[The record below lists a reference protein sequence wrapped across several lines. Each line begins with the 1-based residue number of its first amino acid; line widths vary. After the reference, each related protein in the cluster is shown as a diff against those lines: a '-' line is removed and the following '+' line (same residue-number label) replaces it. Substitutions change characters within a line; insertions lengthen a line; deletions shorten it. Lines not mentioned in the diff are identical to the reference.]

1 MFTTFSN
8 FNNNITSFISDI
20 PKSKRRGRQRLKTR
34 SSRHTEQLSPV
45 SDTSTDE
52 IKYESSVHL
61 KRQGSVTST
70 ASSKESN
77 EASQKVKDDP
87 IGSDKTQDILNVL
100 SESNSQDKLTPSL
113 PPSRSASLNNS
124 TGSTSKRKAVAIVR
138 PQPQQLKHDP
148 LENSQRISTEG
159 SEADIQ
165 TKLEN
170 EILGS
175 SLNEKL
181 KAENKIGKEIKKS
194 FSKSKIKSL
203 SSKPELRSLPN
214 EREARFSL
222 YDFPSDSEPETDSS
236 PVSLS
241 SLPGIGHKVN
251 NENSTALHTEDKDI
265 ISNLIAKS
273 NDTSLDSLKHS
284 DTGLKAAGNNNSRTD
299 SIFPTQR
306 RKSENPATSQSPPI
320 GSFRSKSKSTGI
332 SDVSLESHTPKGIS
346 TFSSSHGC
354 QNLSGLPI
362 TTIAKSFPTFDTK
375 TTCSPASTGNNNKSL
390 RPPDTDTQGRKHLSE
405 KARLNLNDNNGPGQG
420 DSLAGLPNKDAI
432 TRGKLHTSN
441 TYPNK
446 TQRSTIANSSS
457 FPSSSS
463 SPLLSHSDT
472 HRMQSDTNTIL
483 VSSNYHP
490 SQHSLTH
497 PSHHTQGEPH
507 NSSYSNLRDDRSDSG
522 LSTLRSDGARS
533 SGDER
538 SGSRSSVVSDEILVR
553 AAAAGG
559 SGGPLQ
565 TAHTGRPK
573 SVNAHDHAR
582 IPTYTPPNSLAS
594 LNPPFANTTSSSRFS
609 SSAASYNK
617 ILSEHPPANINKA
630 SKLQGLPPM
639 SSEARPPPP
648 SAVSRGGTAGA
659 LGPAG
664 QHHHHLLPSVS
675 GSVVSTPP
683 VSSSASSQQHAAVA
697 AAMSA
702 AQQQQQQWAN
712 VVAAHQYQ
720 AALQASQPP
729 SQQAVAQQ
737 ALLAQYQSLAAVAS
751 ATGISPDVIKQYPH
765 LASGLPHPL
774 LQGRGSASAGS
785 AAATAHHELLIARE
799 REIAAERER
808 TLR

>member
-1 MFTTFSN
+1 M
-8 FNNNITSFISDI
+8 
-20 PKSKRRGRQRLKTR
+20 
-34 SSRHTEQLSPV
+34 
-45 SDTSTDE
+45 
-52 IKYESSVHL
+52 
-61 KRQGSVTST
+61 
-70 ASSKESN
+70 
-77 EASQKVKDDP
+77 
-87 IGSDKTQDILNVL
+87 

-170 EILGS
+170 EILES

-203 SSKPELRSLPN
+203 SSKTELRSLPN

-251 NENSTALHTEDKDI
+251 NENSSLTSLQAEDKT
-265 ISNLIAKS
+265 NLIAKS
-273 NDTSLDSLKHS
+273 NDISLDSLKHS
-284 DTGLKAAGNNNSRTD
+284 DTGLKAAGNNNSRAD

-332 SDVSLESHTPKGIS
+332 SDVSLESHCTPKGIS

-362 TTIAKSFPTFDTK
+362 TTIAKSFSTFDTK

-390 RPPDTDTQGRKHLSE
+390 RPPDTDTRGKHLSE
-405 KARLNLNDNNGPGQG
+405 KARLNLHDNNVQGQA

-441 TYPNK
+441 TYPTK
-446 TQRSTIANSSS
+446 TQRSTIANSSTFS
-457 FPSSSS
+457 SSSS

-507 NSSYSNLRDDRSDSG
+507 NSSHSNLRDDRSDSG

-553 AAAAGG
+553 AAATGG
-559 SGGPLQ
+559 SGAPLQ

-582 IPTYTPPNSLAS
+582 IPTYTPPHSLD
-594 LNPPFANTTSSSRFS
+594 PPFANTTSSSSRFS
-609 SSAASYNK
+609 SSVASYNK
-617 ILSEHPPANINKA
+617 ILSEHPPANLNKA

-648 SAVSRGGTAGA
+648 SAVSRGGSAGA

-675 GSVVSTPP
+675 GSAVSTPP
-683 VSSSASSQQHAAVA
+683 VSSSASSQQQAAVA

-702 AQQQQQQWAN
+702 AQQQQWA
-712 VVAAHQYQ
+712 AAAAQQYQ
-720 AALQASQPP
+720 AALQAASLAP
-729 SQQAVAQQ
+729 SAQQAVAQQ
-737 ALLAQYQSLAAVAS
+737 ASLLAQYQSLAAAN
-751 ATGISPDVIKQYPH
+751 ATGISPDVIKQFPH

-774 LQGRGSASAGS
+774 LQGRGSVSAGNAVAS
-785 AAATAHHELLIARE
+785 AHHELLIARE
-799 REIAAERER
+799 REIAVERER
-808 TLR
+808 ILR

>member
-1 MFTTFSN
+1 M
-8 FNNNITSFISDI
+8 
-20 PKSKRRGRQRLKTR
+20 
-34 SSRHTEQLSPV
+34 
-45 SDTSTDE
+45 
-52 IKYESSVHL
+52 
-61 KRQGSVTST
+61 
-70 ASSKESN
+70 
-77 EASQKVKDDP
+77 
-87 IGSDKTQDILNVL
+87 

-148 LENSQRISTEG
+148 LENNQRISTEG

-165 TKLEN
+165 TRLEN

-194 FSKSKIKSL
+194 FSKSKIKAL
-203 SSKPELRSLPN
+203 SSKTELRSLPN

-251 NENSTALHTEDKDI
+251 NENSTALHTEDKNI
-265 ISNLIAKS
+265 ITNLIVKS
-273 NDTSLDSLKHS
+273 NDTSLDSLKQS

-306 RKSENPATSQSPPI
+306 RKSENPPTSQSPPI

-332 SDVSLESHTPKGIS
+332 SDVSLDSHTSKGIS

-354 QNLSGLPI
+354 QNPSGLPI

-405 KARLNLNDNNGPGQG
+405 KARLNLNDNNGQGQA

-441 TYPNK
+441 TYPTK

-457 FPSSSS
+457 FSSSSS

-490 SQHSLTH
+490 SQHSLTQ
-497 PSHHTQGEPH
+497 PSHGHTQGEPH
-507 NSSYSNLRDDRSDSG
+507 HSSYSNLRDDRSDSG

-553 AAAAGG
+553 AAATGG

-617 ILSEHPPANINKA
+617 ILSEHPPSNLNKA

-683 VSSSASSQQHAAVA
+683 VSSSASSQQQAAVA

-702 AQQQQQQWAN
+702 AQQQQYLA
-712 VVAAHQYQ
+712 AAHQYQ
-720 AALQASQPP
+720 AALQAQAASLVASQPP
-729 SQQAVAQQ
+729 SQQAVAQH
-737 ALLAQYQSLAAVAS
+737 ALLAQYQSLAAANAS
-751 ATGISPDVIKQYPH
+751 GISPDIIKQFPH

-808 TLR
+808 VLR